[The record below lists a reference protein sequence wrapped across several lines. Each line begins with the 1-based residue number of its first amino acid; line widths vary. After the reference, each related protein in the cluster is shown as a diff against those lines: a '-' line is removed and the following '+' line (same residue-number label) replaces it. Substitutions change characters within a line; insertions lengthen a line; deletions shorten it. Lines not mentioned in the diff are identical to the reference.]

1 MAEPFPAPRG
11 DGARRRRR
19 TAVSESFPPRSL
31 REVLAKKS
39 APPAPLCPQPGPSLP
54 LSPHTMGAVP
64 HLHGAK
70 GERERRS
77 PSPPREATAR
87 EGDEERQSQRDP
99 PRSLREVLAKK
110 SAPPAPVYA
119 QPDPS
124 LPLSPH
130 TTGAAPHLHDAK
142 EEKERLSP
150 SPPREATVQ
159 PGEEEVRAQRVFRH
173 SAVLQELSEMT
184 ESGLALT
191 SAHSLSTR
199 GCIPSRPTDLCT
211 SIPPRRS
218 RTTRSS
224 PRVQLWSVQPCGIAL
239 SHRFRTSLTP
249 PS

>member
-159 PGEEEVRAQRVFRH
+159 PGEEEVRAQRGNAGRQRER
-173 SAVLQELSEMT
+173 AE
-184 ESGLALT
+184 
-191 SAHSLSTR
+191 R
-199 GCIPSRPTDLCT
+199 GKEPEPTGGA
-211 SIPPRRS
+211 PG
-218 RTTRSS
+218 S
-224 PRVQLWSVQPCGIAL
+224 PC
-239 SHRFRTSLTP
+239 
-249 PS
+249 